1 MSPDFL
7 SPSPTPAK
15 ETETTSMGNGQ
26 RESGPFIEGG
36 GDDNGT
42 EGQKKSVEARDKRN
56 IARKKKESGR
66 KLQSHEIRRTARMV
80 RRKGGRSGASLVAE
94 KFFPTATDP
103 HSQDLVGRS
112 GQHLQQRLAVHVRR
126 VRHCGLLHT
135 ELKSSNSF
143 RSWIFIL

>member
-1 MSPDFL
+1 
-7 SPSPTPAK
+7 
-15 ETETTSMGNGQ
+15 MGNGQ

-80 RRKGGRSGASLVAE
+80 RREVEAAHHWRPRNS
-94 KFFPTATDP
+94 FPLQPIRIPGTL
-103 HSQDLVGRS
+103 SVGRGNIYS
-112 GQHLQQRLAVHVRR
+112 NVLLSTSAASDIAVFF
-126 VRHCGLLHT
+126 T
-135 ELKSSNSF
+135 QN
-143 RSWIFIL
+143 